1 MTDAELNKLVHEK
14 IEGKCVQF
22 TPYPV
27 ARHISPTGLSN
38 VCKCGVHRG
47 NHTIPNY
54 LHDDAYVFR
63 AIKKLLAKPYHAVI
77 TKFDDPK
84 GDGLYWVETC
94 IDNDSGKWNMV
105 TDPFLNRAVLLAA
118 LKIGQNN
125 EEN

>member
-54 LHDDAYVFR
+54 LHDDAYVMGV
-63 AIKKLLAKPYHAVI
+63 IKKYKVFVGWIDAGDIWWARIHEDAVVEKDI
-77 TKFDDPK
+77 IAEAQDP
-84 GDGLYWVETC
+84 
-94 IDNDSGKWNMV
+94 S
-105 TDPFLNRAVLLAA
+105 LNRAVLLAA